1 MKKLVIMNKTK
12 NNCLRDKDEQLT
24 KEKNKEANTYDDN

>member
-1 MKKLVIMNKTK
+1 MNKTK
-12 NNCLRDKDEQLT
+12 NNCLRDKDEQLK

>member
-1 MKKLVIMNKTK
+1 MNKTK

-24 KEKNKEANTYDDN
+24 KENNKEANTYDDN

>member
-1 MKKLVIMNKTK
+1 MNKTK
-12 NNCLRDKDEQLT
+12 YNCLRDKDEQLT

>member
-1 MKKLVIMNKTK
+1 MNKTK

-24 KEKNKEANTYDDN
+24 KEKNKEANTYDEN

>member
-1 MKKLVIMNKTK
+1 MNKTK

>member
-1 MKKLVIMNKTK
+1 MNNTK